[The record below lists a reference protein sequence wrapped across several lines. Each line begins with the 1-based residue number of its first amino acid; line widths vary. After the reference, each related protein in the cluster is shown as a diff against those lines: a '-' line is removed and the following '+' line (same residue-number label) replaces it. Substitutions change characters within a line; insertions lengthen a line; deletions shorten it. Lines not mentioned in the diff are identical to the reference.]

1 MIPSAESSIDLV
13 LSTLDKWHQS
23 NSVFFDFSSNFDD
36 GSFKYWLQKLAYHDY
51 EGWHYIEEFANQ
63 DKKVVQ
69 FVYEGGLE
77 QNKLR
82 NEAIEKIDSF
92 YVSVQGSSDN
102 FHSEGMGNIFD
113 RLIND
118 YLKYIH
124 LVQDLDE
131 RSKLLTA
138 QMDFTK
144 KCLTNLDQDIRNGV
158 KQMMVFQKFKTKGY

>member
-1 MIPSAESSIDLV
+1 
-13 LSTLDKWHQS
+13 
-23 NSVFFDFSSNFDD
+23 
-36 GSFKYWLQKLAYHDY
+36 
-51 EGWHYIEEFANQ
+51 
-63 DKKVVQ
+63 
-69 FVYEGGLE
+69 
-77 QNKLR
+77 LR
-82 NEAIEKIDSF
+82 NEAIEKLDSF

-158 KQMMVFQKFKTKGY
+158 KQIMVFQKFKTKGY